1 MQLEGLR
8 PRQTPPLLQP
18 SFIST
23 PSPLTHPHTPIL
35 QSNHLAQDFLNPTPT
50 SCLRHSVLRFIPG
63 TFAWIFPTTSLIW
76 LLMRAR

>member
-1 MQLEGLR
+1 MFYYFDKCSWKGCVHAKPL
-8 PRQTPPLLQP
+8 PLLQP

-50 SCLRHSVLRFIPG
+50 SCFRHSVLRFIPG
-63 TFAWIFPTTSLIW
+63 TFAWIL
-76 LLMRAR
+76 